1 MRLFKLSLF
10 VFMLT
15 GFGCKVSSK
24 TAETASSKPA
34 EVAKIVTPP
43 GIQFI
48 EDDWDLALKTAQSQH
63 KLVFIDIYATWC
75 GPCKMIKQ
83 YTFTDSAVGEFFNK
97 NFVNISID
105 GEKGVGPQLMQQFA
119 VNAYP
124 TLIVT
129 DGTGK
134 PVLATEGFLPADY
147 LLQFAN
153 EAVKRNQQQPSL
165 QSQN

>member
-1 MRLFKLSLF
+1 
-10 VFMLT
+10 
-15 GFGCKVSSK
+15 
-24 TAETASSKPA
+24 
-34 EVAKIVTPP
+34 
-43 GIQFI
+43 
-48 EDDWDLALKTAQSQH
+48 
-63 KLVFIDIYATWC
+63 
-75 GPCKMIKQ
+75 MIKQ

-97 NFVNISID
+97 NFINITID

-129 DGTGK
+129 DDNGK
-134 PVLATEGFLPADY
+134 PVLATEGYLPADY

>member
-1 MRLFKLSLF
+1 
-10 VFMLT
+10 
-15 GFGCKVSSK
+15 
-24 TAETASSKPA
+24 
-34 EVAKIVTPP
+34 
-43 GIQFI
+43 
-48 EDDWDLALKTAQSQH
+48 
-63 KLVFIDIYATWC
+63 
-75 GPCKMIKQ
+75 MIKQ

-153 EAVKRNQQQPSL
+153 EAVKRNQEQPSL